1 MISEWLNI
9 MLEEIARKK
18 AEAEQAGL
26 EEQRRRDE
34 SPGLVVESAPYALD
48 KNKRERTS
56 NSDAGQTWDS
66 GC

>member
-48 KNKRERTS
+48 KNKRERKS